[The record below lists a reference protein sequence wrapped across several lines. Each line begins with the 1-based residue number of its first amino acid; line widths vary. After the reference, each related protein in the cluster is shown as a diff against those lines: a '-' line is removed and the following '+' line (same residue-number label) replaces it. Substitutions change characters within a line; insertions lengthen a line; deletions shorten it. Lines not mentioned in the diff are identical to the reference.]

1 MLGTAVHLRYAGRR
15 ETVMTADRFEV
26 DTDRLRSAAAR
37 LAEIGDRL
45 GHPVESGLRPTGGTP
60 TSPSGDARPGA
71 AAGPDEPLGPMPDP
85 AQLLGD
91 AGLDGWSFGSV
102 LSRLH
107 ANWDACVA
115 GLAADYSDH
124 ADQLRA
130 AADRYDDTERI
141 IDQVLRGGDS

>member
-1 MLGTAVHLRYAGRR
+1 
-15 ETVMTADRFEV
+15 MTADRFEV
-26 DTDRLRSAAAR
+26 DTDQLRSAAAR

-45 GHPVESGLRPTGGTP
+45 GHPVGPGL
-60 TSPSGDARPGA
+60 SPAGDA
-71 AAGPDEPLGPMPDP
+71 AAGGAAHPVPGAGTAPTGDPAEPPGPMPDP
-85 AQLLGD
+85 AELLGD

-107 ANWDACVA
+107 ASWDACVA

-130 AADRYDDTERI
+130 AADRYDDAERI
-141 IDQVLRGGDS
+141 IDQVLRGGSS

>member
-1 MLGTAVHLRYAGRR
+1 
-15 ETVMTADRFEV
+15 MTADRFEV

-45 GHPVESGLRPTGGTP
+45 GHPVDQGHRPAGGTP
-60 TSPSGDARPGA
+60 TTPTGDARPTHRVGGA
-71 AAGPDEPLGPMPDP
+71 APGDATEQLGPMPDP
-85 AQLLGD
+85 GQLLGD

-107 ANWDACVA
+107 ASWDACVA

>member
-1 MLGTAVHLRYAGRR
+1 
-15 ETVMTADRFEV
+15 MTADRFEV
-26 DTDRLRSAAAR
+26 DTDQLRSAAAR

-45 GHPVESGLRPTGGTP
+45 GHPVDQGF
-60 TSPSGDARPGA
+60 SPVGDAATAVRGEA
-71 AAGPDEPLGPMPDP
+71 SAGTGPARAGGSAELPGPMPDP

-107 ANWDACVA
+107 ASWDACVA
-115 GLAADYSDH
+115 GLAADYCDH

-141 IDQVLRGGDS
+141 IDHVLRGGDS